1 MRWPIALAIFRRDLL
16 EALRDRRTLV
26 LLVAVP
32 MLLYPLLLVATALMS
47 GTLAQQLQEKPLKLA
62 VWGPAPA
69 SLLKGVEGAE
79 RVEWVDRRESLPEEP
94 AREARK
100 LLDERKATA
109 VLALTPVPVT
119 GAGENLVMELYY
131 DSGRTESGVA
141 RRRLDKVLDQV
152 KLGAVRV
159 RFEQAGLSPELAE
172 PLQVKESDFRSMGLF
187 LAVMLPYL
195 LLMALVMSG
204 FYPAID
210 VTAGEKERGT
220 LQTLLCAPVQPL
232 EVVLGKYGVVSLFT
246 LGGAL
251 VNLGGMGLAFLAL
264 VGGGTVGR
272 VHVSPGVLVAAF
284 GALVPL
290 AMLVSAV
297 LVAVGVMARSF
308 KEGQNYLTPVLLMVM
323 VLAHGAMI
331 PGVELTPKLAL
342 VPILNVALVLRELF
356 TGKVAAGLYSVVF
369 VSTLAWAV
377 AGILFAARV
386 FESEQ
391 VLLSG
396 EKPWRD
402 IFGRKVRRGDHFSPG
417 GALLYFAV
425 ILVASLFLGVLLWNR
440 LPLWAV
446 LALTQVGVFGVPA
459 VLWVRRSGADVR
471 EVFSLRL
478 PTRRGALAIALLAP
492 AVLGVQVLLR
502 KSMGTVS
509 MPGAE
514 EFLRGM
520 EVLMKQSASWPL
532 PLALAV
538 LALAPALCE
547 EAAFRGVMLAGL
559 ARTGSRTV
567 AVVGSALA
575 FGIVHVHPIHALIAA
590 TVGLVLGHATLR
602 TRSLLAGV
610 FLHFVNNA
618 TAVLGARA
626 GAEPAWMDS
635 WQAALAL
642 CVPGVVALWL
652 LRGEEPGPVGEPGE
666 VPAHEASVS
675 LGQPQ

>member
-1 MRWPIALAIFRRDLL
+1 
-16 EALRDRRTLV
+16 
-26 LLVAVP
+26 
-32 MLLYPLLLVATALMS
+32 
-47 GTLAQQLQEKPLKLA
+47 
-62 VWGPAPA
+62 
-69 SLLKGVEGAE
+69 
-79 RVEWVDRRESLPEEP
+79 
-94 AREARK
+94 
-100 LLDERKATA
+100 
-109 VLALTPVPVT
+109 
-119 GAGENLVMELYY
+119 
-131 DSGRTESGVA
+131 
-141 RRRLDKVLDQV
+141 
-152 KLGAVRV
+152 
-159 RFEQAGLSPELAE
+159 
-172 PLQVKESDFRSMGLF
+172 
-187 LAVMLPYL
+187 
-195 LLMALVMSG
+195 
-204 FYPAID
+204 
-210 VTAGEKERGT
+210 
-220 LQTLLCAPVQPL
+220 
-232 EVVLGKYGVVSLFT
+232 
-246 LGGAL
+246 
-251 VNLGGMGLAFLAL
+251 
-264 VGGGTVGR
+264 
-272 VHVSPGVLVAAF
+272 
-284 GALVPL
+284 
-290 AMLVSAV
+290 
-297 LVAVGVMARSF
+297 
-308 KEGQNYLTPVLLMVM
+308 
-323 VLAHGAMI
+323 MI

-356 TGKVAAGLYSVVF
+356 TAKVAAGLYSIVF

-377 AGILFAARV
+377 AGVLFAARV

-440 LPLWAV
+440 LPMWAV
-446 LALTQVGVFGVPA
+446 LVLTQVGVFGVPA
-459 VLWVRRSGADVR
+459 VLWVRHSGADLR

-478 PTRRGALAIALLAP
+478 PTRRGALAIALLVP

-514 EFLRGM
+514 EFLRLM

-547 EAAFRGVMLAGL
+547 ETAFRGVMLAGL

-567 AVVGSALA
+567 AVVGSAIA

-618 TAVLGARA
+618 TAVLGARSR
-626 GAEPAWMDS
+626 AEPAWMDS

-652 LRGEEPGPVGEPGE
+652 LRGEEPAPVGEPGE

-675 LGQPQ
+675 LGQAR